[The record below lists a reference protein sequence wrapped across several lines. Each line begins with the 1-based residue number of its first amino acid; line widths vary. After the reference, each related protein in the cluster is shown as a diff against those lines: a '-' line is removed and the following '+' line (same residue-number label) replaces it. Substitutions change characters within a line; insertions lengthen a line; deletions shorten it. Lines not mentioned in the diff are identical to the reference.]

1 MQVHEYYMT
10 RCIELALKGLGE
22 VAPNPMVGA
31 VLVYQD
37 KVIGE
42 GYHEQFGEAH
52 AEVNCFKSVMEKDE
66 VFVSNS
72 ILYVSLEPCAHFGKT
87 PPCVDLIIYK
97 GVKKVVIGCRDP
109 FEAVNGKGI
118 EKLQNAGVEVIIGIL
133 ENECI
138 NLNER
143 FFTYHQKHRPYII
156 LKWTETVDGKIAG
169 LGNER
174 LMISN
179 AISTTKVHQWRS
191 EEMAILV
198 GTNTVLK
205 DNPSLD
211 NRLWA
216 GKSPIRMLIDQSL
229 KLPNYLKVFTDNK
242 PTIVFNFKKEVQI
255 GTVQYIKILPNK
267 SVLLQIMDYCYV
279 NKINSILVEGGAQL
293 LQSFIN
299 ENIWDEARIIVNTT
313 LAIGN
318 GLDAPKLKLALFCK
332 EETILNDQISYY
344 KKANN

>member
-156 LKWTETVDGKIAG
+156 LKWAETVDGKIAG

-279 NKINSILVEGGAQL
+279 KKINSILVEGGAQL